1 MTPMASRLEVRRVLV
16 VAGVSLLLA
25 TAAACAGPVRV
36 PRIGTQTGV
45 RTWSSSGEKPAEE
58 IRDPSGAP
66 WGP

>member
-1 MTPMASRLEVRRVLV
+1 MTLKASRLELRRVLM
-16 VAGVSLLLA
+16 VAGASLLLA
-25 TAAACAGPVRV
+25 TAPACAGPIRV
-36 PRIGTQTGV
+36 PRIGSQTGV